1 MHVTAILLAAGRG
14 RRLKSPVSKPLVRL
28 KNFPLFEFS
37 LKILERHPLIT
48 EIILVVNSG
57 NYREVAD
64 RVKKSG
70 YRKVRSLVLGGLRRQ
85 DSVYNALKKTEAKTR
100 MVLIHDSARPFF
112 KPREITALITRA
124 RKTGA
129 AILGVPVKA
138 TVKECGPAGIVKR
151 TLERKNLWEIQTPQ
165 VFSRD
170 LILKAYRRFGR
181 GDVTDDAGLVE
192 KLHKRVV
199 LIKGS
204 YDNIKIT
211 TPEDFFVAQTIV
223 KAKKD

>member
-28 KNFPLFEFS
+28 NNFPIFEFS

-64 RVKKSG
+64 RVRKSG

-85 DSVYNALKKTEAKTR
+85 DSVFNALKNTDAKTR

-124 RKTGA
+124 RRTGA

-138 TVKECGPAGIVKR
+138 TVKECSPARIVKK

-170 LILKAYRRFGR
+170 LIFKAYRRFGR
-181 GDVTDDAGLVE
+181 GDVTDDAGLIE

-211 TPEDFFVAQTIV
+211 TPEDLFIARTILQ
-223 KAKKD
+223 KKD